1 MSILE
6 AKSSAAGIL
15 PSLAKQMGKVV
26 QEMSTGQK
34 AGTKLDPALLRARGR
49 DSDPWKL
56 DKLTTDTWL
65 PRTFTLPCEVGHV
78 EEYIQDLSSGLSFQE
93 SFEN

>member
-6 AKSSAAGIL
+6 AKSSAAGAL
-15 PSLAKQMGKVV
+15 LSLAKRGKIA

-49 DSDPWKL
+49 DSDPREL
-56 DKLTTDTWL
+56 DELTTDTWL
-65 PRTFTLPCEVGHV
+65 PRTFALPCELGYVG
-78 EEYIQDLSSGLSFQE
+78 
-93 SFEN
+93 